1 MKESTITEENI
12 KKLVDTFYSKVRKD
26 TNLAPIFEQAI
37 GEDIAI
43 WQPHLHK
50 MYDFWS
56 SIMLSS
62 GRYRGNPL
70 RKHRD
75 LPPFDKELFD
85 RWLVLFS
92 QTANEL
98 YTEDIA
104 SLFISK
110 SENIARSLKLGI
122 Y

>member
-1 MKESTITEENI
+1 MKEGTITEENI
-12 KKLVDTFYSKVRKD
+12 KKLVDTFYSKVRED
-26 TNLAPIFEQAI
+26 TSLSPIFEQAI

-43 WQPHLHK
+43 WQPHLQK

-62 GRYRGNPL
+62 DRYRGNPL

-75 LPPFDKELFD
+75 LPPFDKVLFD

-98 YTEDIA
+98 YTVDIA